1 MYKVTMETYQ
11 TKPQTD
17 RKIEI
22 QIKERILNTPSHLLC
37 MSVVVPLKKNLCIN
51 IISAVDG
58 PNAKSSIK
66 FYLNVESLTLYNV
79 FCFSLQTKVITGD
92 SYNYPVPYV
101 RRILYSA
108 PRRDTSRFKYFN
120 LNMYLHKKITPN

>member
-1 MYKVTMETYQ
+1 MYKVTMEIYQ

-17 RKIEI
+17 RKTEI

-37 MSVVVPLKKNLCIN
+37 MSVVVPLKKTFVS
-51 IISAVDG
+51 ISSLLWTDRM
-58 PNAKSSIK
+58 PNHLLSFIWMLKVWPYIM
-66 FYLNVESLTLYNV
+66 FFV
-79 FCFSLQTKVITGD
+79 FLLQTEVITGD

-120 LNMYLHKKITPN
+120 LNMYFHKKITPN